1 MGYVAPLEWKILLL
15 FFPKVEKKAAQQMV
29 REERRETKLQKVT
42 HRQLKFAELQD
53 EEETG
58 EQQAR
63 RVKKAKA
70 KQSLEDRLAAEA
82 QEGSVMRTET
92 GHTFTFK
99 TEKSR

>member
-1 MGYVAPLEWKILLL
+1 
-15 FFPKVEKKAAQQMV
+15 MV

-42 HRQLKFAELQD
+42 HRKLKFAELQD
-53 EEETG
+53 EETG

-63 RVKKAKA
+63 RVKIAKA
-70 KQSLEDRLAAEA
+70 KQSLEDRLAGEGA

-99 TEKSR
+99 TEKSRS

>member
-1 MGYVAPLEWKILLL
+1 
-15 FFPKVEKKAAQQMV
+15 MV

-42 HRQLKFAELQD
+42 HRQLKFAELQ

-58 EQQAR
+58 EQMAR

-70 KQSLEDRLAAEA
+70 KQSLEDRLAAEG

-99 TEKSR
+99 TEKSRWQHVAFFFHLYGSIIPTLL

>member
-1 MGYVAPLEWKILLL
+1 MYI
-15 FFPKVEKKAAQQMV
+15 FIFSPKVEKKAAQQMV

-42 HRQLKFAELQD
+42 HRQLKFAELQ

-58 EQQAR
+58 EQMAR
-63 RVKKAKA
+63 RVQKAKA
-70 KQSLEDRLAAEA
+70 KQSLEDRLASEA

>member
-1 MGYVAPLEWKILLL
+1 
-15 FFPKVEKKAAQQMV
+15 MV
-29 REERRETKLQKVT
+29 REERRDTKLQKVT

-58 EQQAR
+58 EQLAR

-82 QEGSVMRTET
+82 QEGSSVMRTET

>member
-1 MGYVAPLEWKILLL
+1 
-15 FFPKVEKKAAQQMV
+15 MV
-29 REERRETKLQKVT
+29 REERRDTKLQKVT

-63 RVKKAKA
+63 SRVKKAKA
-70 KQSLEDRLAAEA
+70 KQSLEDRLATEA

>member
-1 MGYVAPLEWKILLL
+1 M
-15 FFPKVEKKAAQQMV
+15 EKKAAQQMV
-29 REERRETKLQKVT
+29 REERRDTKLQKVT

-58 EQQAR
+58 EQMAR

-70 KQSLEDRLAAEA
+70 KQSLEDRLAAEGA